1 MNRRTRISGIAVVAF
16 AVLTVAGCGD
26 DDKDANA
33 GGNAQA
39 SSAAS
44 AVAPGQGSAAPG
56 DGAQNGDN
64 QNGDN
69 QNGQPDAAAVQGL
82 QTKLDEILT
91 ASPVKFSP
99 QSADLTDE
107 GEATLKKVAEAA
119 AAAPAVKLEVG
130 THAGYPD
137 AAMATELSQK
147 RADAV
152 SKVLTT
158 GGVAADRI
166 MAKAEGSEGV
176 GGDDAKAMT
185 AAIKAAQ

>member
-26 DDKDANA
+26 DNKDGNA
-33 GGNAQA
+33 GANAQA

-44 AVAPGQGSAAPG
+44 SAAPGQGSAAPG
-56 DGAQNGDN
+56 DGAQNG
-64 QNGDN
+64 QA
-69 QNGQPDAAAVQGL
+69 DAAAVQGL

-99 QSADLTDE
+99 ESAELTGE
-107 GEATLKKVAEAA
+107 SEATLKKVAEAA

-152 SKVLTT
+152 SKALTT

-166 MAKAEGSEGV
+166 VAKAEGNEGV